1 MVSKL
6 LETISATFLLTAA
19 AYAAGVVQ
27 SKELYRELGVE
38 PELVSIDFQK
48 ALYDGGL
55 LVFSELANDFSVMV
69 PWLLGVM
76 VVVSIACFFGVVRT
90 WAMLHGEMIVK
101 CLSVL
106 GYVILLWVIYDV
118 TVTSFGRG
126 RDIGE
131 RLGVHLKKECTLTS
145 VKYEG
150 GATAGLCAIGRTA
163 DLLWFYDPKTENA
176 IAFGKDKVIKV
187 VSGGS

>member
-1 MVSKL
+1 MMVSKL
-6 LETISATFLLTAA
+6 LETIIATFLLTAA

-55 LVFSELANDFSVMV
+55 LIFSELAKDFSAIIPYLIGTFIAFAVSCFICAV
-69 PWLLGVM
+69 RSW
-76 VVVSIACFFGVVRT
+76 VVSNGDV
-90 WAMLHGEMIVK
+90 IVK
-101 CLSVL
+101 LLSAF
-106 GYVILLWVIYDV
+106 GYLMLLWVIYDV

-131 RLGVHLKKECTLTS
+131 RLGVHLKKECTKTS

-150 GATAGLCAIGRTA
+150 GVAAELCAIGRTA
-163 DLLWFYDPKTENA
+163 DLLWFYDPKTESA
-176 IAFGKDKVIKV
+176 IAFSKDKVVKV
-187 VSGGS
+187 VSGG

>member
-55 LVFSELANDFSVMV
+55 LVFSELAKDFSAIF
-69 PWLLGVM
+69 PYLIGT
-76 VVVSIACFFGVVRT
+76 VVVFGALCFISAVRT
-90 WAMLHGEMIVK
+90 WVVSHGETIIK
-101 CLSVL
+101 FLSAF
-106 GYVILLWVIYDV
+106 GYLILLWIIYDV

-131 RLGVHLKKECTLTS
+131 RLGVHLKKECTKTS

-150 GATAGLCAIGRTA
+150 GAAAGLCAIGRTA
-163 DLLWFYDPKTENA
+163 DLLWFYDPRTESA
-176 IAFGKDKVIKV
+176 IAFSKDKVVKV
-187 VSGGS
+187 VSGG

>member
-48 ALYDGGL
+48 ALYDGGI
-55 LVFSELANDFSVMV
+55 LVFSELANDFSVMM
-69 PWLLGVM
+69 PWLVGV
-76 VVVSIACFFGVVRT
+76 VVAVSIACFFDVVKLWVISRSET
-90 WAMLHGEMIVK
+90 IVK
-101 CLSVL
+101 CISALSYL
-106 GYVILLWVIYDV
+106 ILLCVIYDV

-126 RDIGE
+126 RDIGAK
-131 RLGVHLKKECTLTS
+131 LGVHLKKECTLAS

-150 GATAGLCAIGRTA
+150 GTAAGLCMIGRTA

-176 IAFGKDKVIKV
+176 IAFSKDKVVKV
-187 VSGGS
+187 IGGGS